1 MKHDLASKF
10 APTPM
15 HGAAY
20 AVAIKAVG
28 GMHEIGACGT
38 VERYN
43 ELQQKLAGLLAFART
58 LNRPDVVDAYEY
70 GVAKVNKDLRSRL
83 EIIQNSAKVTAALEK
98 LPKPENL

>member
-20 AVAIKAVG
+20 ATAIKAIG
-28 GMHEIGACGT
+28 GIDAIGSCGT

-43 ELQQKLAGLLAFART
+43 ELQQKLAGLLVFART
-58 LNRPDVVDAYEY
+58 TNRPDVVDAYEY
-70 GVAKVNKDLRSRL
+70 GVAKVNADLRGRL
-83 EIIQNSAKVTAALEK
+83 EIIQNSEKVTAALAD
-98 LPKPENL
+98 LPKPEGL